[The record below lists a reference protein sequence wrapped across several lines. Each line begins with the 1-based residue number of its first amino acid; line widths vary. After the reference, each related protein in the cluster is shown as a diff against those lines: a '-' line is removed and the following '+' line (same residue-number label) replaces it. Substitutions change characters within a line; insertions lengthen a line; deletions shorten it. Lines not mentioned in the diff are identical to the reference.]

1 MPHSPFVHLRVH
13 SAYSLSE
20 GAVKIPELAMLAK
33 RGQMPAVGITDS
45 GNLFGALEFSAMCA
59 KKGVQ
64 PIIGCQIGMVSADYG
79 EGSSR
84 NRPEE
89 LVLFVKDKKGYEN
102 LIKLVS
108 RSFLQVGEAQFPQIS
123 YEELADHNQGLIALT
138 GGPKGGVG
146 RAILNGQNEIA
157 EKLLN
162 FLKEVFDD
170 RLYVEIMRHKQSE
183 EIRTESIFLDLA
195 QKIKIPIVATNE
207 VFFSDPDMYEAHEA
221 LLCISEGKTL
231 HDDSRRRS
239 TTEHYFKSAE
249 EMERLFSDLPIAIG
263 NTLVIAQRC
272 SYMVEE
278 RSPMLPRA
286 GGAADDG
293 SENNLITNLCR
304 QGLKARL
311 DNERIP
317 SANTQ
322 IYKERLSYELEVIE
336 SMGFAG
342 YFLIVSEFIN
352 WAKAQDIAVGP
363 GRGSGAGS
371 VVAWSLGITDL
382 DPIKFGLLFERFLNP
397 ERVSMP
403 DFDIDFCQERRDE
416 VIHHVQEQYGKN
428 QVAQII
434 TFGKLQARAVMRD
447 VGRVLGMPYGQVDRL
462 CKLIPNNPA
471 APVTLQEAINGE
483 PRLVEARK
491 EEQGVGR
498 LISIALK
505 LEGLYRH
512 ASTHAA
518 GVVIGDRALEELVP
532 LYRDPRSQM
541 AVTQFNMKDI
551 EKAGLVK
558 FDFLG
563 LKTLTVL
570 QKALRLVK
578 SSGFEIDLVSL
589 PLNDSLTF
597 ALLSSGETIGVFQ
610 MESNGMREVL
620 RKLKPDRF
628 EDIIA
633 VVALYRP
640 GPMSNIPS
648 YIERKHGREKVEYL
662 HDSLKPILH
671 ETYGIMIYQEQ
682 VMQIAQQLSGFTLGE
697 ADLLRR
703 AMGKKDQTEMDA
715 QRQSFVD
722 GAEKNGMTK
731 VEAISTFDQVNAFAG
746 YGFNKSHAA
755 AYALVGYQT
764 AFLKAHHPIE
774 FMAALM
780 TLEQGNTDKIGALRQ
795 ELVRLGVE
803 LAPPSINLSNS
814 EFCVETSEK
823 TDKANKIRYALS
835 AVKNVGVGVVDEIVS
850 ERNERGHFK
859 NLFDFAKRLG
869 KIALNKRQFI
879 NLAKAGAFDC
889 FNTNRAQVVESA
901 ETLIRY
907 GDWVAGQTGK
917 GQESL
922 FQDGQGLTTHTPDLA
937 IVEEWAPFERLRE
950 EADALGFYL
959 SSHPLDA
966 YGSLIEGLGA
976 ISYKSLVEEGM
987 TSDSGGN
994 RKKITIVVQKRRE
1007 RNSRRGRYAFLEVSD
1022 QTATFEVT
1030 IFSELLS
1037 RKRELLETGTA
1048 LLIEVSV
1055 QRDDDTLRLVA
1066 QKIDLLDDK
1075 INMKNNTLTVYL
1087 KEDMEIDAL
1096 KSVIERDQ
1104 GGKGQLL
1111 LIQRL
1116 GQNTEV
1122 EVEIAGTY
1130 SGSPAFRAALKSVP
1144 GVIDVLER

>member
-1 MPHSPFVHLRVH
+1 MSHSPFVHLRVH

-20 GAVKIPELAMLAK
+20 GAVTIEKLATLSK
-33 RGQMPAVGITDS
+33 KFRMPAVGIADS
-45 GNLFGALEFSAMCA
+45 GNLFGALEFSATCA
-59 KKGVQ
+59 KQGVQ
-64 PIIGCQIGMVSADYG
+64 PIIGCQIGVLPADMKGVSPQ
-79 EGSSR
+79 SR
-84 NRPEE
+84 PDE
-89 LVLFVKDKKGYEN
+89 LILFVKNQKGYEN
-102 LIKLVS
+102 LIKLVT
-108 RSFLQVGEAQFPQIS
+108 RSFLQISETSFPKIS
-123 YEELADHNQGLIALT
+123 YEELRDYNEGLIALT

-146 RAILNGQNEIA
+146 RAILGGQIETAETLLKALWEI
-157 EKLLN
+157 
-162 FLKEVFDD
+162 FDD
-170 RLYVEIMRHKQSE
+170 RLYVEIMRHNTDE
-183 EIRTESIFLDLA
+183 ELKTEGVFLDLA
-195 QKIKIPIVATNE
+195 EKMKIPIVATNE

-221 LLCISEGKTL
+221 LLCISDGKTL
-231 HDDSRRRS
+231 LDDSRRQA
-239 TTEHYFKSAE
+239 TAEHYFKSAE
-249 EMERLFSDLPIAIG
+249 DMEKLFSDLPTAVE
-263 NTLVIAQRC
+263 NTIVIAQRC
-272 SYMVEE
+272 SFMVEE
-278 RSPMLPRA
+278 RPPMLPRA
-286 GGAADDG
+286 GGATDRDT
-293 SENNLITNLCR
+293 EHNLINELCK
-304 QGLKARL
+304 QGLKSRL
-311 DNERIP
+311 HNERIQ
-317 SANTQ
+317 NTETQ
-322 IYKERLSYELEVIE
+322 VYKERLSYELDVIRN
-336 SMGFAG
+336 MGFSG
-342 YFLIVSEFIN
+342 YFLIVSEFIS
-352 WAKAQDIAVGP
+352 WAKSQEIAVGP

-371 VVAWSLGITDL
+371 VVAWALGITDL
-382 DPIKFGLLFERFLNP
+382 DPIRFGLLFERFLNP

-416 VIHHVQEQYGKN
+416 VIHHVQEQYGDK

-483 PRLVEARK
+483 SRLVEARN

-498 LISIALK
+498 LINIALK
-505 LEGLYRH
+505 LEGLFRH

-518 GVVIGDRALEELVP
+518 GVVIGDRPLDELVP

-541 AVTQFNMKDI
+541 PVTQFNMKDV

-578 SSGFEIDLVSL
+578 TSGSEIDLGEL
-589 PLNDSLTF
+589 PLNDNLTYE
-597 ALLSSGETIGVFQ
+597 LLSSGETVGVFQ
-610 MESNGMREVL
+610 MESSGMREVL
-620 RKLKPDRF
+620 RKLRPDRF

-648 YIERKHGREKVEYL
+648 YIERKHGRETVEYF
-662 HDSLKPILH
+662 HESLEPILQ

-682 VMQIAQQLSGFTLGE
+682 VMQIAQRLSGFTLGE

-715 QRQSFVD
+715 QRQSFLD

-731 VEAISTFDQVNAFAG
+731 AIAISTFDQVNAFAG

-764 AFLKAHHPIE
+764 AFLKAHYPIE

-795 ELVRLGVE
+795 ELVRLDIE
-803 LAPPSINLSNS
+803 LAPPNINLSTS
-814 EFCVETSEK
+814 EFNVEPS
-823 TDKANKIRYALS
+823 DNLDRPNKIRYALS
-835 AVKNVGVGVVDEIVS
+835 AIKNVGVGAVNEIVS
-850 ERNERGHFK
+850 ERIERGNFK
-859 NLFDFAKRLG
+859 SLFDFARRLG
-869 KIALNKRQFI
+869 KVALNKRQFI
-879 NLAKAGAFDC
+879 NLAKAGTFDC
-889 FNTNRAQVVESA
+889 FNPNRAQVVESA
-901 ETLIRY
+901 EILIRY
-907 GDWVAGQTGK
+907 GDWVAGQAGK

-922 FQDGQGLTTHTPDLA
+922 FQDGEGAATHTPDLVL
-937 IVEEWAPFERLRE
+937 IEEWPPFERLRE

-966 YGSLIEGLGA
+966 YGSLIGDLGA
-976 ISYKSLVEEGM
+976 LSYKAVQEGPLS
-987 TSDSGGN
+987 TENGN
-994 RKKITIVVQKRRE
+994 RKKMAVVVQKRRE

-1030 IFSELLS
+1030 VFSDLLS
-1037 RKRELLETGTA
+1037 GKRELLETGTA
-1048 LLIEVSV
+1048 LLLEVTV
-1055 QRDDDTLRLVA
+1055 QRDSESLRLVA

-1075 INMKNNTLTVYL
+1075 INLKNSILTVYL
-1087 KEDMEIDAL
+1087 KQETEIQAL
-1096 KSVIERDQ
+1096 KSVIDRDQ
-1104 GGKGQLL
+1104 GGQGHLL
-1111 LIQRL
+1111 LVQRL
-1116 GQNTEV
+1116 DENTEV
-1122 EVEIAGTY
+1122 EVEVAGTY
-1130 SGSPAFRAALKSVP
+1130 SASPAFRAALKSVP

>member
-1 MPHSPFVHLRVH
+1 MSHSPFVHLRVH

-33 RGQMPAVGITDS
+33 RLQMPAVGMTDS
-45 GNLFGALEFSAMCA
+45 GNLFGALEFSATCA
-59 KKGVQ
+59 KQGVQ
-64 PIIGCQIGMVSADYG
+64 PIIGCQIGVVATDS
-79 EGSSR
+79 EGDRSQI
-84 NRPEE
+84 RPDE
-89 LVLFVKDKKGYEN
+89 LILFVKDQKGYEN

-108 RSFLQVGEAQFPQIS
+108 HSFLQVSEVNFPQIS
-123 YEELADHNQGLIALT
+123 YKELACHNEGLIALT

-146 RAILNGQNEIA
+146 RAILNGQNEAA
-157 EKLLN
+157 ENLLN
-162 FLKEVFDD
+162 LLREVFDD
-170 RLYVEIMRHKQSE
+170 RLYVEIMRHKTTE
-183 EIRTESIFLDLA
+183 EIRTEPTFLDLA
-195 QKIKIPIVATNE
+195 EKMEIPIVATNE

-231 HDDSRRRS
+231 LDDSRRTS
-239 TTEHYFKSAE
+239 TAEHYFKSAE
-249 EMERLFSDLPIAIG
+249 DMGQLFSDLPIAID

-272 SYMVEE
+272 SFMVEE

-286 GGAADDG
+286 GGVTANG
-293 SENNLITNLCR
+293 SENNLITDLCQ
-304 QGLKARL
+304 QGRKARL
-311 DNERIP
+311 ENEGIP
-317 SANTQ
+317 QARTQ
-322 IYKERLSYELEVIE
+322 LYKERLSYELEVIE

-352 WAKAQDIAVGP
+352 WAKSQDIAVGP

-371 VVAWSLGITDL
+371 AVAWVLGITDL

-416 VIHHVQEQYGKN
+416 VIHHVQEQYGEK

-447 VGRVLGMPYGQVDRL
+447 VGRVLSMPYGQVDRL

-498 LISIALK
+498 LINIALK
-505 LEGLYRH
+505 LEGLFRH

-518 GVVIGDRALEELVP
+518 GVVIGDRALDELVP

-541 AVTQFNMKDI
+541 AITQFNMKDV

-578 SSGFEIDLVSL
+578 RSGSEIELGTL
-589 PLNDSLTF
+589 ALNDHLTYD
-597 ALLSSGETIGVFQ
+597 LLSSGETVGVFQ

-640 GPMSNIPS
+640 GPMGNIPS
-648 YIERKHGREKVEYL
+648 YIERKHGREEVEYF
-662 HDSLKPILH
+662 HDSLEPILQ

-703 AMGKKDQTEMDA
+703 AMGKKDQIEMDA
-715 QRQSFVD
+715 QRQSFID
-722 GAEKNGMTK
+722 GAEKNGMAK
-731 VEAISTFDQVNAFAG
+731 VVAISTFDQVNAFAG

-803 LAPPSINLSNS
+803 LAPPNINLSSS
-814 EFCVETSEK
+814 EFSVESSK
-823 TDKANKIRYALS
+823 KADKQNKIRYALS
-835 AVKNVGVGVVDEIVS
+835 AIKNVGVGAVDEIVS
-850 ERNERGHFK
+850 ERNEKGPFK
-859 NLFDFAKRLG
+859 SLFDFAKRLG

-889 FNTNRAQVVESA
+889 FNANRAQVVEST
-901 ETLIRY
+901 EILIRY
-907 GDWVAGQTGK
+907 GDWVAGQSGK

-922 FQDGQGLTTHTPDLA
+922 FQDEQGLINHTPDLVV
-937 IVEEWAPFERLRE
+937 IEEWAPFERLRE

-966 YGSLIEGLGA
+966 YGSLIEDLGVT
-976 ISYKSLVEEGM
+976 SYNSLNEGGAV
-987 TSDSGGN
+987 SENSS
-994 RKKITIVVQKRRE
+994 RKKITVVVQKRRE

-1030 IFSELLS
+1030 VFSELLS

-1048 LLIEVSV
+1048 LLMEVSV
-1055 QRDDDTLRLVA
+1055 QRDTDSLRLIA

-1075 INMKNNTLTVYL
+1075 ITFKNNILTIYI
-1087 KEDMEIDAL
+1087 KEEMELAAL
-1096 KSVIERDQ
+1096 KSVIDRDQ

-1111 LIQRL
+1111 LVQRL
-1116 GQNTEV
+1116 DEKREV

-1130 SGSPAFRAALKSVP
+1130 STSPAFRAALKSVP